1 MAQTTAQ
8 IKQLRLKQAKAVRAA
23 IRTLDSAQEAL
34 ERKVLGMTRKRKM
47 IEPSDVLVIGQMY
60 RAMVGTMNGVESE
73 INRLGTLVN
82 A

>member
-8 IKQLRLKQAKAVRAA
+8 IKQTRLKQARAIRAA
-23 IRTLDSAQEAL
+23 IRTLDTAQEAL

-47 IEPSDVLVIGQMY
+47 IEPSDVIVIAQMY
-60 RAMVGTMNGVESE
+60 RAMVSTMNGVESE